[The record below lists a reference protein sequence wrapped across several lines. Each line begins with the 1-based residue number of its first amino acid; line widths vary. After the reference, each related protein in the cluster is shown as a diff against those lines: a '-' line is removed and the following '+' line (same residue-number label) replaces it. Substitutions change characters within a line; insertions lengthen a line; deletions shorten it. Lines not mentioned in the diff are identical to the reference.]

1 MILTLWLGCTPDE
14 APPGDTDRPADTA
27 APLWS
32 VGAPERL
39 FTGGYADASVLRFGD
54 RDWMYL
60 NSVAEDPSGTLLYTS
75 RDGARTWTQETP
87 VIFAGVATG
96 RAVAMDGGVRF
107 VYPARGPAATQNQ
120 PSEGEISLYS
130 AWSADGVAFDD
141 DPGVRVGPALGEP
154 GGPAMW
160 APPDGGWRL
169 YFDVSRPSEAD
180 PAVDEAAIWGA
191 SSEDGLD
198 WTVDPEPSLEGEAGV
213 EGVEPAAQVLHPFV
227 FTGPD
232 GAAWMIYNA
241 HAALY
246 LARSADGL
254 RWDKLGAL
262 GLEGAD
268 ASALEVEAGAWR
280 LWFGTWSEETDGE
293 IWAADLTLS
302 AP

>member
-1 MILTLWLGCTPDE
+1 MILALLVACAGDD
-14 APPGDTDRPADTA
+14 APTFPSNANDTA
-27 APLWS
+27 APSWS

-60 NSVAEDPSGTLLYTS
+60 NSVVEEPSGTLLYTS
-75 RDGARTWTQETP
+75 DDGAQTWTQETP
-87 VIFAGVATG
+87 VIFGGVATG

-107 VYPARGPAATQNQ
+107 VYPARGPAADQGQ
-120 PSEGEISLYS
+120 PPDGEISLYS

-141 DPGVRVGPALGEP
+141 DPGARVGPELGEP
-154 GGPAMW
+154 GGPALW
-160 APPDGGWRL
+160 ATPEGGWRL
-169 YFDVSRPSEAD
+169 YFDVSRPSDAD

-191 SSEDGLD
+191 SSADGLD
-198 WTVDPEPSLEGEAGV
+198 WTVDEAPSLEAAAEI
-213 EGVEPAAQVLHPFV
+213 EGVEPAAQVLHPCV
-227 FTGPD
+227 FDGPD

-254 RWDKLGAL
+254 AWEKLGAL

-268 ASALEVEAGAWR
+268 ASVLELEAGLWR
-280 LWFGTWSEETDGE
+280 LWFGTWSEATGGE
-293 IWAADLTLS
+293 IWTTELAFS